1 MEKNR
6 GRIQGYE
13 VSKRWV
19 PWFWVRVCTPQWDLS
34 THTLM
39 EKRPCVPYRDICFR
53 RQWLLEEH
61 GWKHWAFCCEFPPF
75 WITETSV
82 QTHAGLRIYKM
93 VGKLSFDFWYTQDHL
108 ASKRGG
114 GRGGEIATMVVPIYH
129 LTLRLR
135 TKRGPFCIASYFSVH
150 TKVLVLKALL
160 MTCYIEN

>member
-114 GRGGEIATMVVPIYH
+114 GQGGRNSNNGCANLPSHSEAQK
-129 LTLRLR
+129 
-135 TKRGPFCIASYFSVH
+135 KRGPFFIASYFSVH